1 MTGQAVETDR
11 RAWVEE
17 IVALAEGNIGAA
29 TVLRNLTQE
38 QLACVRK
45 TKLRGPGIWVAYKYG
60 CSENIVAFLF
70 AIAEFPDLLEGLARE
85 HGCCL

>member
-29 TVLRNLTQE
+29 TVLRNL
-38 QLACVRK
+38 
-45 TKLRGPGIWVAYKYG
+45 LRGPGIWVAYKYG